1 MLDEK
6 FLEDFKNIER
16 LKEKTYID
24 SYIEKDK
31 NMDPAEREKINKIK
45 INQALKDFLTDKTVD

>member
-1 MLDEK
+1 MPDEK

-45 INQALKDFLTDKTVD
+45 INRALKDFLTDKTVD